1 MEEEA
6 IEALAQQEG
15 SIIDLI
21 QVEEGQKSIGG
32 IQSMQQL
39 MSTGNEDVQEDPDT
53 ASFKSSDDGGL
64 PLWRS

>member
-1 MEEEA
+1 MEAQA

-21 QVEEGQKSIGG
+21 QVEEMKKSIGG

-39 MSTGNEDVQEDPDT
+39 LSTGNEDCIGQEDPDT
-53 ASFKSSDDGGL
+53 ASF
-64 PLWRS
+64 